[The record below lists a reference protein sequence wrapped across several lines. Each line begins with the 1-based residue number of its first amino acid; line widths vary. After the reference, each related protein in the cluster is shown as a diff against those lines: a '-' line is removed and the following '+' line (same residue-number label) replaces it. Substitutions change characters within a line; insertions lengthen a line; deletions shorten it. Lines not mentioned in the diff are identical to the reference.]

1 MQGFYISD
9 LPTFQ
14 SCGEAR
20 IKIVEMTKK
29 KGTAKDLIV
38 LHITIIV
45 TTSDNNEKERTPFPI
60 ILITTNNHFHH
71 STRGRPDKPRDLQ
84 ATIKQTQQ
92 HHVKAPL

>member
-29 KGTAKDLIV
+29 KEDLIV

-45 TTSDNNEKERTPFPI
+45 TTSDNNEKE
-60 ILITTNNHFHH
+60 
-71 STRGRPDKPRDLQ
+71 Q
-84 ATIKQTQQ
+84 
-92 HHVKAPL
+92 PLFLSS